1 MTGDVTYTQK
11 QIIKAFARCDMNAAR
26 TAKETM
32 YSHQNVDYHLRMV
45 QIKTGLNPRCFF
57 DLIRLLILFGDGDML
72 RMGGEQ

>member
-11 QIIKAFARCDMNAAR
+11 QIVKAFARCDMDTPR

-32 YSHQNVDYHLRMV
+32 YSRQNVDYHLRMV

-57 DLIRLLILFGDGDML
+57 DLVQLLILFGDNDML
-72 RMGGEQ
+72 KMGVEQ